1 MELFIDFGGRLFRLM
16 AICLPVDDRQTQL
29 TIITLRNFARWR
41 GFDPY
46 FRRSNRKI
54 ANKDKAVLETSDPVA
69 VPPPGQERSVR
80 TDAPTLAFRKLYF
93 ERFRDSDAIAGRA
106 PEA

>member
-1 MELFIDFGGRLFRLM
+1 M
-16 AICLPVDDRQTQL
+16 AVCLPVDETHPQL
-29 TIITLRNFARWR
+29 TITTLRNFARWR
-41 GFDPY
+41 AFDGY

-54 ANKDKAVLETSDPVA
+54 ANEDKAVLETSDPFA
-69 VPPPGQERSVR
+69 VPPAGQEKSVR

-106 PEA
+106 PGA